1 MLKQD
6 FNSGEA
12 DIALWKLK
20 MSGFYAVPAVRFCLH
35 GVADMVGI
43 VLHCWLIF
51 SFKNPEE
58 LDRMR
63 PKIPLL
69 SDCET
74 AEMAWMLFH
83 GGNILDQLYQVA
95 QFRALGAKEVD
106 EFRILTRVFAIL
118 FSLSFAC
125 RLIMEAF
132 DTESEDGYYWGM
144 VLYDVYQTSM
154 SINSIVIVVT
164 ALRFLAV
171 YRPIGVLIIV
181 MSGMVADLITF
192 IALLAAVTIG
202 FSVALAGLQLKGNS
216 VTESGHDPFTGGDSA
231 LFIPFWA
238 VYGEFAPVR
247 HLTC

>member
-1 MLKQD
+1 
-6 FNSGEA
+6 
-12 DIALWKLK
+12 
-20 MSGFYAVPAVRFCLH
+20 
-35 GVADMVGI
+35 
-43 VLHCWLIF
+43 
-51 SFKNPEE
+51 
-58 LDRMR
+58 
-63 PKIPLL
+63 
-69 SDCET
+69 
-74 AEMAWMLFH
+74 
-83 GGNILDQLYQVA
+83 
-95 QFRALGAKEVD
+95 
-106 EFRILTRVFAIL
+106 
-118 FSLSFAC
+118 
-125 RLIMEAF
+125 LIMEAF

-238 VYGEFAPVR
+238 VYGEFAPDMYDRLVSPLIWCYILLSSVVLVNLLVAMFSSTFTR
-247 HLTC
+247 VESESLQEYAFSRCSLMYKYKYVVLSLPKVLNAPLIIFYALWNMTK